1 MLRGKELVSEW
12 EGTEER
18 NLQVYVLWGQIHKA
32 YFLCLHNSTLA
43 SVYVHLH
50 RMI

>member
-1 MLRGKELVSEW
+1 MRGKELVSEW
-12 EGTEER
+12 EETEER
-18 NLQVYVLWGQIHKA
+18 NFEVCAVGSNTQGL
-32 YFLCLHNSTLA
+32 FLCLHNSTLA